1 MTELEERP
9 RFYEGQYLAAADL
22 TAAVDYT
29 RTQRARTVL
38 GLHRWGIAFGLDI
51 TEVSGPN
58 SSTDAVVQPGY
69 AMDGFG
75 RPILVAE
82 PAKLSPALFA
92 SYDALVSPGGP
103 PPPPVV
109 VEVWIRYD
117 ESLGQGPRP
126 GFETCDAQSAFSRV
140 TERYVLEVGPRPDI
154 ASRRD
159 QIEIAGRSMDAS
171 QALRIFDAG
180 APELVDASVP
190 HQTLPA
196 EGDNALW
203 LVPLGV
209 VAYQPGSPGAVT
221 RRDAAAVL
229 RSSRSREYTGVVAGS
244 VEALGGVVRVHDRAQ
259 PYSAFRTD
267 ELLCVEGDIR
277 ADGNLRMFG
286 SHVELIASHAE
297 DPRLPIQVMRR
308 DDLGA
313 GTSAL
318 TLVIGD
324 QQAGKNRLAV
334 ARQTGLST
342 YDVKVVV
349 TDQGNVGVGTEQ
361 PIAPLHL
368 PENGLQIGTSTVPEK
383 NFHIQSSETGPRAL
397 RFLNRDLGSGV
408 PLMSLTNTGRL
419 GIGDTNPSN
428 VLHVKG
434 NLGIRQNSMYLSGDD
449 RWSSL
454 TFNAHHDDANGNWVF
469 PDPAKPAVTVEM
481 DVASGYPR
489 FEVYSTT
496 PGGNTTWQ
504 SRLFVHGHTGNV
516 GVGTQYPSARLD
528 VAGDIRFNGYDAV
541 ASASKVKVVWGAVSS
556 TGSVAVG
563 SGFTVSRTNPGRYVV
578 TFAAQFAAV
587 PVVVASRVF
596 GDVTVDATTGVD
608 PGQTAVVDLSQPDR
622 AIVATADKAGTRVD
636 GGFTFVAIGPR

>member
-9 RFYEGQYLAAADL
+9 RFYEGQYLSAADL

-58 SSTDAVVQPGY
+58 GTIDAVVQPGY
-69 AMDGFG
+69 AIDGFG

-92 SYDALVSPGGP
+92 SYDALVPPSGP

-140 TERYVLEVGPRPDI
+140 TERFVLEVGPRPDI

-159 QIEIAGRSMDAS
+159 QIQVAGRSMDAS
-171 QALRIFDAG
+171 QALRTFDPA
-180 APELVDASVP
+180 APELADASVP
-190 HQTLPA
+190 DQTLPA

-209 VAYQPGSPGAVT
+209 VAYQPGSPGAVAK
-221 RRDAAAVL
+221 RDAAAVL
-229 RSSRSREYTGVVAGS
+229 RSAQSREYAGVVAGS
-244 VEALGGVVRVHDRAQ
+244 VEALGGVVRVHDRTL
-259 PYSAFRTD
+259 PYSTYRTG
-267 ELLCVEGDIR
+267 ELLSVEGDIR

-286 SHVELIASHAE
+286 SRVELIASHGE

-334 ARQTGLST
+334 ARQSGADDVRREGRGHRPGQRRRRHRAADRAAAPARERAPDRHLRQPGAELPHPVRARPRRGRCGSST
-342 YDVKVVV
+342 R
-349 TDQGNVGVGTEQ
+349 TS
-361 PIAPLHL
+361 AP
-368 PENGLQIGTSTVPEK
+368 
-383 NFHIQSSETGPRAL
+383 
-397 RFLNRDLGSGV
+397 GV

-428 VLHVKG
+428 TLHVKG

-454 TFNAHHDDANGNWVF
+454 TFNAHHDEANGNWVF
-469 PDPAKPAVTVEM
+469 PDPGKPAVTVEM
-481 DVASGYPR
+481 DAAFGYPR

-504 SRLFVHGHTGNV
+504 SRLYVHGHTGNV
-516 GVGTQYPSARLD
+516 GIGTQNPGARLD

-541 ASASKVKVVWGAVSS
+541 ASASKVKVVWGAVGPS
-556 TGSVAVG
+556 GAVTIG
-563 SGFTVSRTNPGRYVV
+563 SGFTV
-578 TFAAQFAAV
+578 
-587 PVVVASRVF
+587 VAH
-596 GDVTVDATTGVD
+596 
-608 PGQTAVVDLSQPDR
+608 
-622 AIVATADKAGTRVD
+622 
-636 GGFTFVAIGPR
+636 GPRAATW